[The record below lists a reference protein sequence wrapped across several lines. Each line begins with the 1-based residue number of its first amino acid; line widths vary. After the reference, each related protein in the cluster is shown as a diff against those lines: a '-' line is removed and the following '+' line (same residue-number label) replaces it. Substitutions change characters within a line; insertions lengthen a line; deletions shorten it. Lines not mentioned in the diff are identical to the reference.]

1 MHEQMHTS
9 RAQAQD
15 TLTHVRMLPKNTI
28 LGNGRNDTL
37 PVLAERLD
45 RVLTVRTQ
53 LTTCRGILGTVA
65 MSIEC

>member
-1 MHEQMHTS
+1 VEIDEPW
-9 RAQAQD
+9 RKGDWAG
-15 TLTHVRMLPKNTI
+15 P
-28 LGNGRNDTL
+28 RNALYCTL

-65 MSIEC
+65 ISIEC